1 MVFREQTSS
10 SYVEIVPSKPFN
22 LKAFQLCRK
31 VAINMWRESNG
42 RVNFYVPELWL
53 QQTHLCFTWDSAT
66 GATPVFVNGGRSL
79 IKILKKGHRIRPGG
93 RAILDQKPN
102 CFLGTFNSQQSFV
115 GDILDFNIIIIKI
128 NNILTL
134 LISHWRNVPV
144 LLTHPLGEQCG
155 VKGLAQRP
163 RVAVCGI
170 AARTQNLRIASSMP

>member
-1 MVFREQTSS
+1 MTSVLLYWDLLVKTMVFREQTSS

-115 GDILDFNIIIIKI
+115 GDILDFNIYPFIFFSKKGKLFV
-128 NNILTL
+128 NILKCL
-134 LISHWRNVPV
+134 
-144 LLTHPLGEQCG
+144 
-155 VKGLAQRP
+155 
-163 RVAVCGI
+163 
-170 AARTQNLRIASSMP
+170 